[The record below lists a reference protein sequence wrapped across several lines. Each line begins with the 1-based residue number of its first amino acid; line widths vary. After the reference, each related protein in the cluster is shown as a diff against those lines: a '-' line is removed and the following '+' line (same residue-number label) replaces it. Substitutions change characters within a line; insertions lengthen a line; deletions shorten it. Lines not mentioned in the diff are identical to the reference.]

1 MKYDTGFCN
10 RQEHQQ
16 IVLTSAAAPGAGPAA
31 SYERGLCWAAVFLR
45 PGCFSGSVTQSSEV
59 SPDVR
64 PLTLSTPDGEE
75 AVWAPGWG
83 AGDPGCNPTHSAGSP
98 PRGSGPNHFASLN
111 LCSFSF
117 RKLSR
122 TGWPPCP
129 RLGTEG
135 VRRALWERL

>member
-1 MKYDTGFCN
+1 M
-10 RQEHQQ
+10 
-16 IVLTSAAAPGAGPAA
+16 LTRGPGPAA
-31 SYERGLCWAAVFLR
+31 SYERGLCGARGLSETWVLFRFCHTILR
-45 PGCFSGSVTQSSEV
+45 GFSG
-59 SPDVR
+59 R
-64 PLTLSTPDGEE
+64 ASTDF
-75 AVWAPGWG
+75 VNWAPGWG
-83 AGDPGCNPTHSAGSP
+83 AGDPGGNPTPSAGSP

-111 LCSFSF
+111 LCSFLF